1 MPSSNDPAAW
11 QNFFLMMGTANATI
25 TGLLFVALSIHLREV
40 LEHPRLKPRAVIAL
54 VVLTTQIVISAIV
67 LVPQARELMGLEIL
81 VLNGVFLYL
90 DLRNRVQTTINQA
103 ALLSLAIRLAYGF
116 SAISLIVG
124 VGGGFYVLAL
134 VLVLTL
140 GRTMASCWALLTALE

>member
-1 MPSSNDPAAW
+1 
-11 QNFFLMMGTANATI
+11 MMGTANATI

-90 DLRNRVQTTINQA
+90 DLRNRVQTRINQA
-103 ALLSLAIRLAYGF
+103 ALVSLAIRLAYGY
-116 SAISLIVG
+116 SAISLIAG

-140 GRTMASCWALLTALE
+140 ARTMASCWALLTALE

>member
-67 LVPQARELMGLEIL
+67 LVPQAREPMGLEIL

>member
-11 QNFFLMMGTANATI
+11 QNFFLMMGTANATL

-90 DLRNRVQTTINQA
+90 DIRNRVQTTLNQA
-103 ALLSLAIRLAYGF
+103 ALLSLVIRLAYGY

-124 VGGGFYVLAL
+124 IGGGFYVLAL

-140 GRTMASCWALLTALE
+140 ARTMASCWALLTALE

>member
-11 QNFFLMMGTANATI
+11 QNFFLMMGTANATL

-67 LVPQARELMGLEIL
+67 LVPQVRELMGLEIL

-90 DLRNRVQTTINQA
+90 DVRNRVQTTLNQA
-103 ALLSLAIRLAYGF
+103 ALLSLAIRLAYGY

-140 GRTMASCWALLTALE
+140 ARTMASCWALLTALE

>member
-11 QNFFLMMGTANATI
+11 QNFFLMMGTANATL

-90 DLRNRVQTTINQA
+90 DLRNRVQTTLNQA
-103 ALLSLAIRLAYGF
+103 ALLSLVIRLAYGY
-116 SAISLIVG
+116 SAISLIAG
-124 VGGGFYVLAL
+124 AGGGFYVLAL

-140 GRTMASCWALLTALE
+140 ARTMASCWALLTALE